1 MSVLRNKV
9 VEIITPDLTAKG
21 IDLVDVELAGNAGK
35 MLVRLYIDKLGETQ
49 DKCTLSIADCEKI
62 SRAVEQLLN
71 VEDILPKNFTL
82 EVSTPGLER
91 PVRTLDEFR
100 RFKSKLAQ
108 ITSDSVSGGVLV
120 GRIKDVD
127 GNSVVMDVDGKEQK
141 INMDQ
146 IKRSKLK
153 FER

>member
-1 MSVLRNKV
+1 LSVLRNKV